1 MSNVQIKIC
10 GIRRA
15 EDCSYI
21 NEARPDYAGFIFWDK
36 SFRYVDMRQAYELR
50 KQTDDRIKT
59 VGVFVNEVPE
69 LVYGIAKA
77 GIISV
82 VQLHGNESREYID
95 YIRKLVPVHTEI
107 WQAYKV
113 RSTADIEEAL
123 NSAADRILLDNGY
136 GTGQCFDQSLLNNE
150 RLQQKGFILAGGMT
164 PDNIPEAIKRYAPD
178 MIDISSGVET
188 DRCKDRDK
196 ILRAVQAVRQ
206 A

>member
-10 GIRRA
+10 GIRRV

-21 NEARPDYAGFIFWDK
+21 NEAKPDYAGFIFWDK
-36 SFRYVDMRQAYELR
+36 SFRYVDMRKAYELR
-50 KQTDDRIKT
+50 RLTNNQIRT

-82 VQLHGNESREYID
+82 VQLHGDENREYIT
-95 YIRKLVPVHTEI
+95 YLRKLLPVHTKI
-107 WQAYKV
+107 WKAIKV
-113 RSTADIEEAL
+113 RSTADIETAL
-123 NSAADRILLDNGY
+123 ASTADRILLDNGY
-136 GTGQCFDQSLLNNE
+136 GTGQCFDLSLLNDE
-150 RLQQKGFILAGGMT
+150 RLKQRGYILAGGMT
-164 PDNIPEAIKRYAPD
+164 AANIPEAIRLYEPE

-188 DRCKDRDK
+188 DGCKDRNK
-196 ILRAVQAVRQ
+196 IIAAVRAVRQ